1 MALLIPVEKLPK
13 INRSGISYKEIIKEF
28 LSQEHSIMLLCF
40 ATMSSEKAIY
50 YGLRQYIRRHRLS
63 NVKVS
68 IRGNEVYIRRV

>member
-1 MALLIPVEKLPK
+1 MTLLIPTEKLPK
-13 INRSGISYKEIIKEF
+13 IRRTDISYKEIINEF

-40 ATMSSEKAIY
+40 ATLTSERAIY